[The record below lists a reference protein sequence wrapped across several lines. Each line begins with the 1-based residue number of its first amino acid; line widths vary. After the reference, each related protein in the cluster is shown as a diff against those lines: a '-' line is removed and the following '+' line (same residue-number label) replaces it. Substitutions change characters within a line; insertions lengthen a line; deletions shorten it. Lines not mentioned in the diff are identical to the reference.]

1 MAAGADTVTVL
12 TLRATEVA
20 VTVAVL
26 TLTMVRTAV
35 FVLILM
41 MVRGGART
49 VTLAVGQT
57 LGAAS
62 LRESL
67 WLAWA
72 KVAERK
78 EARS

>member
-41 MVRGGART
+41 MVRGART

>member
-1 MAAGADTVTVL
+1 M

-41 MVRGGART
+41 MVRGART